1 MRLDGFN
8 PIEAEMSD
16 LGLEISSS
24 ESAKLLPFTAPS
36 LNLTSELSLA
46 QQKGQA
52 AVDLYRIWYLL
63 LNLTISKVVE

>member
-8 PIEAEMSD
+8 PIVTETSGLD
-16 LGLEISSS
+16 LDNLEISSS
-24 ESAKLLPFTAPS
+24 NSALPFPESEKSVPS

-52 AVDLYRIWYLL
+52 AVDLYRIWYIPLP
-63 LNLTISKVVE
+63 